1 MEVDGKR
8 KRGKRERGKYR
19 VKFFIKFGVVKEA
32 SRISYHE
39 WQQSNKSK
47 K

>member
-32 SRISYHE
+32 SYHE